1 MKGLQ
6 ETGGHRQPVFYPHLC
21 ELEKKKKVLIFSK
34 IAITIANSTSGRV
47 SAAQCQHLCGAVEPN
62 PPEHSVFQK

>member
-1 MKGLQ
+1 MNGLQ
-6 ETGGHRQPVFYPHLC
+6 ETGGQRQPVFYPHLS
-21 ELEKKKKVLIFSK
+21 ELGEKALIFSK